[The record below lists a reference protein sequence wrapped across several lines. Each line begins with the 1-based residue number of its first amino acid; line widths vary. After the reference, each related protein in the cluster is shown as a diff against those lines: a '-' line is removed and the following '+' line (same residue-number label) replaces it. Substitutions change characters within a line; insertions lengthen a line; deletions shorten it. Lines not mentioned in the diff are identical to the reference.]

1 MVLKSPLA
9 LQPLPGTI
17 ALFPP
22 PLPLALQPLPW
33 THSSIPSPY
42 PLSTPTPPS
51 DLNLY
56 SLPLPPSDI
65 CL

>member
-22 PLPLALQPLPW
+22 PLPLALQPLPR
-33 THSSIPSPY
+33 TSISIPSP
-42 PLSTPTPPS
+42 
-51 DLNLY
+51 
-56 SLPLPPSDI
+56 SLLQIFASENNFD
-65 CL
+65 